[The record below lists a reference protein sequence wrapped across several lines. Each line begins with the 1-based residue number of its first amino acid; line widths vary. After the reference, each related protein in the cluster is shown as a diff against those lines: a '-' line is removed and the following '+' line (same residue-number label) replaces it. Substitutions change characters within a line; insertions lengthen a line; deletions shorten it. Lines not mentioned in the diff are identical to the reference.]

1 MPSMA
6 HSTMSP
12 DWRNL
17 GGSKPM
23 PTPAGVPVAMMVP
36 GSRVMPAVSSS
47 RIWPMEVISR
57 EVLDCCR
64 SSPLTRQV
72 ISRAGG

>member
-6 HSTMSP
+6 HSTVSP

-36 GSRVMPAVSSS
+36 GSSVRF
-47 RIWPMEVISR
+47 E
-57 EVLDCCR
+57 
-64 SSPLTRQV
+64 QV
-72 ISRAGG
+72 EP